1 MVCACLISAGPTADV
16 TVYPV
21 QGFTAYVIIS
31 IIWLFLGGF
40 MVGIYPLWEA
50 RKGIWGVSLQI
61 VDTNSMMAN
70 WSDLYCCSGRHSK
83 PDETGIENNV
93 DSV

>member
-1 MVCACLISAGPTADV
+1 MVRTQCVYWANTDV

-50 RKGIWGVSLQI
+50 RKGIWGVSLCLFHGKI
-61 VDTNSMMAN
+61 PS
-70 WSDLYCCSGRHSK
+70 
-83 PDETGIENNV
+83 
-93 DSV
+93 